1 MGWAMDTEK
10 ARRLFETALTFM
22 RKHEVDITPA
32 TLVAWFAYAEKG
44 DPQWNQ
50 RLDQLVA
57 NKGLL
62 PATRMDEDVCH
73 YLLGMVECRQLFNG
87 VNGLF
92 TTIQTVSSVVT
103 EAENDAKRFGEAL
116 SDVRH
121 RLEGEVIPPETVR
134 KTADEMIALS
144 EEMARREEVFLRK
157 LAASSEEVV
166 LLRNRLEEIHRRAVT
181 DPLTGLVNE
190 KYFVARLREIVE
202 QTAQTG
208 GVLSMAV
215 ADIDRFASFAAQHG
229 GETGDGVLKLVAS
242 IVSGATREM
251 DITGRMGPDEFGL
264 ILLDT
269 SLEEAHGLTER
280 IRTNLANRNLVK
292 RGTSEVLGKIT
303 VSAGVATYVPGET
316 VESFLGRAH
325 AALEAARA
333 AGGNRSSVAG

>member
-1 MGWAMDTEK
+1 MDTEK

-22 RKHEVDITPA
+22 QKHGVAITPA

-62 PATRMDEDVCH
+62 PTTRMDEDVCH
-73 YLLGMVECRQLFNG
+73 YLLGMVECRSLFNG

-92 TTIQTVSSVVT
+92 TTIQTVSSVVV
-103 EAENDAKRFGEAL
+103 EAETDAKRFGEAL
-116 SDVRH
+116 TDVRH
-121 RLEGEVIPPETVR
+121 RLEGDVIPPETVR
-134 KTADEMIALS
+134 RTVDEVIALT
-144 EEMARREEVFLRK
+144 EEMTRREEEFLRK

-166 LLRNRLEEIHRRAVT
+166 LLRNKLEEIHRRAVT

-208 GVLSMAV
+208 GVLSIAV
-215 ADIDRFASFAAQHG
+215 ADIDRFGSFATQHG

-242 IVSGATREM
+242 IVAGATREA
-251 DITGRMGPDEFGL
+251 DITGRTGDDEFGL
-264 ILLDT
+264 ILIDT
-269 SLEEAHGLTER
+269 PQEEAHKLTER
-280 IRTNLANRNLVK
+280 IRSNLANRNLVK

-303 VSAGVATYVPGET
+303 VSAGVATYVAGET

-325 AALEAARA
+325 AALKLAKTE
-333 AGGNRSSVAG
+333 GGNRSSVAG